1 MLKLGSDQRRKW
13 LYLCGSHRIYWHLW
27 EFSSVSNQILTL
39 RWIQTKNSKNISW
52 SFPSWHRPPVR
63 LSSSGHFTYLFF
75 FAYFSRVFSVI
86 GTLSTELPKK
96 KQNKHLQFLHQICP
110 KNKKTNQTFTLS
122 ARIWTQR
129 CDSDFAQ
136 GCKISLESLG
146 GVHVSLTVWPSP
158 TQRPVDALIINC
170 IAKNNPTTRLSSS
183 GGGWSLLGNMHT
195 QSESLPPPHR
205 LQSHITAASLS
216 VQKQKGEQITTVE
229 LRRSCSRSTEHRA
242 TPREDFRSRHLFI
255 FTSAG
260 GERRETTPS
269 YEHVDQSGGS
279 FSYKNGK
286 TNQLVA
292 GNNSTQTIL
301 VFKRFLNTT
310 VSEVRFLISRR
321 ESHVIS

>member
-39 RWIQTKNSKNISW
+39 RWIKTKNSKNISW

-63 LSSSGHFTYLFF
+63 LSSSGHFTFF
-75 FAYFSRVFSVI
+75 F
-86 GTLSTELPKK
+86 
-96 KQNKHLQFLHQICP
+96 FLHISLVSFGDRNTFNRASQK
-110 KNKKTNQTFTLS
+110 KNKTNIYSFYIKSAQKTKNKNQTFTLS

-136 GCKISLESLG
+136 GCKISLESLD

-195 QSESLPPPHR
+195 QSESLPPPPPPITHYCCFAQCAKTKRGANHDGRTEEELQQKHR
-205 LQSHITAASLS
+205 
-216 VQKQKGEQITTVE
+216 
-229 LRRSCSRSTEHRA
+229 
-242 TPREDFRSRHLFI
+242 
-255 FTSAG
+255 
-260 GERRETTPS
+260 TPS
-269 YEHVDQSGGS
+269 DASGG
-279 FSYKNGK
+279 FQK
-286 TNQLVA
+286 
-292 GNNSTQTIL
+292 STFVHFHLCRWRAERDDTIVWARGPIRWL
-301 VFKRFLNTT
+301 LFL
-310 VSEVRFLISRR
+310 
-321 ESHVIS
+321 

>member
-1 MLKLGSDQRRKW
+1 MLW
-13 LYLCGSHRIYWHLW
+13 LSTALQKTI
-27 EFSSVSNQILTL
+27 
-39 RWIQTKNSKNISW
+39 
-52 SFPSWHRPPVR
+52 PPLV
-63 LSSSGHFTYLFF
+63 
-75 FAYFSRVFSVI
+75 SRV
-86 GTLSTELPKK
+86 
-96 KQNKHLQFLHQICP
+96 
-110 KNKKTNQTFTLS
+110 
-122 ARIWTQR
+122 
-129 CDSDFAQ
+129 
-136 GCKISLESLG
+136 LG
-146 GVHVSLTVWPSP
+146 G
-158 TQRPVDALIINC
+158 
-170 IAKNNPTTRLSSS
+170 
-183 GGGWSLLGNMHT
+183 SLLGNMHT
-195 QSESLPPPHR
+195 QSESLPPR

-216 VQKQKGEQITTVE
+216 VQKQKKGEQITTVE

-292 GNNSTQTIL
+292 GNNSTQTIWL
-301 VFKRFLNTT
+301 FRRFLNTT

>member
-1 MLKLGSDQRRKW
+1 MALTGFTDICESFPPFQIKSSRWDESKLKIQRTF
-13 LYLCGSHRIYWHLW
+13 LEVFPPDTVLP
-27 EFSSVSNQILTL
+27 SVS
-39 RWIQTKNSKNISW
+39 
-52 SFPSWHRPPVR
+52 PPRVI
-63 LSSSGHFTYLFF
+63 FTFFFF
-75 FAYFSRVFSVI
+75 FAYFSRVIRWSEHFQQSF
-86 GTLSTELPKK
+86 PKK
-96 KQNKHLQFLHQICP
+96 NKTNIYSFYIKSAQKT
-110 KNKKTNQTFTLS
+110 KNKNQTFTLS

-183 GGGWSLLGNMHT
+183 GGGMVSPGKHAYTEW
-195 QSESLPPPHR
+195 EPPPHR

>member
-27 EFSSVSNQILTL
+27 EFSSVSNQIFTL

-63 LSSSGHFTYLFF
+63 LSSSGHFYFF
-75 FAYFSRVFSVI
+75 FFFCIFLSCHSVI

-96 KQNKHLQFLHQICP
+96 K
-110 KNKKTNQTFTLS
+110 KKQTFTVSTSNLPKKQKTKIKHLHCQQEFEHNAVILTLHRDVNQFREFGWRS
-122 ARIWTQR
+122 RLVNRLTVTNTKTGG
-129 CDSDFAQ
+129 CSDYQ
-136 GCKISLESLG
+136 LHCKKQSHHSSLEFWG
-146 GVHVSLTVWPSP
+146 GMVSPGKHAYTEW
-158 TQRPVDALIINC
+158 
-170 IAKNNPTTRLSSS
+170 
-183 GGGWSLLGNMHT
+183 
-195 QSESLPPPHR
+195 EPPPHR

-216 VQKQKGEQITTVE
+216 VQKQKKGEQITTVE

-292 GNNSTQTIL
+292 GNNSTQTIWL
-301 VFKRFLNTT
+301 FKRFLNTT

>member
-63 LSSSGHFTYLFF
+63 LSSSGHFTFF
-75 FAYFSRVFSVI
+75 FFLHISLVSFGDRNTFNRASQ
-86 GTLSTELPKK
+86 K

-110 KNKKTNQTFTLS
+110 KNKKKNQTFTLS

-183 GGGWSLLGNMHT
+183 GEGGGGLSWETCIHRVRASPPPPPITHYCCFAQCAKTKRGANHDGRTEEELQQKHRT
-195 QSESLPPPHR
+195 QSD
-205 LQSHITAASLS
+205 A
-216 VQKQKGEQITTVE
+216 
-229 LRRSCSRSTEHRA
+229 
-242 TPREDFRSRHLFI
+242 
-255 FTSAG
+255 
-260 GERRETTPS
+260 
-269 YEHVDQSGGS
+269 SGG
-279 FSYKNGK
+279 FQK
-286 TNQLVA
+286 
-292 GNNSTQTIL
+292 STFVHFHLCRWRAERDDTIVWARGPIRWL
-301 VFKRFLNTT
+301 LFL
-310 VSEVRFLISRR
+310 
-321 ESHVIS
+321 

>member
-63 LSSSGHFTYLFF
+63 LSSSGHFTFF
-75 FAYFSRVFSVI
+75 FFLHISLVSFGDRNTFNRASQ
-86 GTLSTELPKK
+86 K

>member
-1 MLKLGSDQRRKW
+1 MALTGFTDICESFPPFQIKSSRWDESKLKIQRTF
-13 LYLCGSHRIYWHLW
+13 LEVFPPDTVLP
-27 EFSSVSNQILTL
+27 SVSPPRVILL
-39 RWIQTKNSKNISW
+39 I
-52 SFPSWHRPPVR
+52 
-63 LSSSGHFTYLFF
+63 FF
-75 FAYFSRVFSVI
+75 FLHISLVSFRWSEHFQQSFR
-86 GTLSTELPKK
+86 KK

-183 GGGWSLLGNMHT
+183 GGGMVSPGKHAYTEW
-195 QSESLPPPHR
+195 EPPPHR